1 MPVDAREELIK
12 ATKEDSHLQLLLK
25 TIMQGSPEKVPTELR
40 HYFNFKEELS
50 YLKGIIFK
58 GDKDS

>member
-1 MPVDAREELIK
+1 MPIDAREQLIK
-12 ATKEDSHLQLLLK
+12 ATKEDSQLLLK